1 MSKKTRS
8 THGCGNNLIRNRYI
22 AESKRNQENPIFKTQ
37 NNDMRIASL
46 FLLLMLHLQTIAQQP
61 DTVFL
66 KKLMLSKPELFS
78 GILNHPNKNEVQIMY
93 TQVDRDKKNKPSFKT
108 FSYNLNAQRYF
119 YPASTVKL
127 AAVIFALE
135 KVNELKWKGLNARL
149 TMITDSSFKG
159 QTRVTKDNSAENG
172 KPSIA
177 HYVKKILLTS
187 DNDAFNRLFEF
198 IGRAK
203 INSKLKKYGLTKSRI
218 LNRLA
223 IGDGGELAR
232 NTNPIDFYDSDK
244 LIYHQPAQ
252 YDDKN
257 YDLELTNL
265 IVGKGY
271 MDSKD
276 QLVLDPYSFANKNV
290 FTIAD
295 QQSLM
300 KRLMMPEAFPKKER
314 FNLTAEDYKLIY
326 TYMSKLPTESDYPK
340 YDEKEFWP
348 TYAKMLYYGREKN
361 AAIDSSIRIFNKYGD
376 SYGFIIDNSYFVD
389 FKHNIE
395 FFLTA
400 VVQSNEDG
408 IYNDNKYEYQTVCFP
423 FMKNLG
429 KSIYEFELTRTKK
442 QIPNL
447 SKFKMEYK

>member
-1 MSKKTRS
+1 MYSSFRNG
-8 THGCGNNLIRNRYI
+8 HYGCFIALEVMVRKSFGNLKNLI
-22 AESKRNQENPIFKTQ
+22 FKIQ
-37 NNDMRIASL
+37 NNDMRIIGL
-46 FLLLMLHLQTIAQQP
+46 FILLLLHLQAMAQQT

-66 KKLMLSKPELFS
+66 KKLMLSKPELFDV
-78 GILNHPNKNEVQIMY
+78 ILNHPTQNEVQIIY
-93 TQVDRDKKNKPSFKT
+93 TQVNRDKNNKPSFKT

-135 KVNELKWKGLNARL
+135 KINELKRKGLKAGL

-159 QTRVTKDNSAENG
+159 QTRVTKDKSAENG
-172 KPSIA
+172 KPSIT

-198 IGRAK
+198 IGRAE
-203 INSKLKKYGLTKSRI
+203 INSKLKKYGLTESRI

-223 IGDGGELAR
+223 IGDGGELER

-265 IVGKGY
+265 TVGKGY
-271 MDSKD
+271 MDNKD
-276 QLVLDPYSFANKNV
+276 QLVLNPYSFANKNV
-290 FTIAD
+290 FTIAN

-300 KRLMMPEAFPKKER
+300 KRLMMPEAFSKKER

-361 AAIDSSIRIFNKYGD
+361 AVIDSSIRIFNKYGD
-376 SYGFIIDNSYFVD
+376 SYGFIIDNSYLVD

-442 QIPNL
+442 QIPDL
-447 SKFKMEYK
+447 SKLKMQYK

>member
-1 MSKKTRS
+1 M
-8 THGCGNNLIRNRYI
+8 
-22 AESKRNQENPIFKTQ
+22 
-37 NNDMRIASL
+37 
-46 FLLLMLHLQTIAQQP
+46 AQQT

-66 KKLMLSKPELFS
+66 KKLMLSKPELFDV
-78 GILNHPNKNEVQIMY
+78 ILNHPTQNEVQIIY
-93 TQVDRDKKNKPSFKT
+93 TQVNRDKNNKPSFKT

-135 KVNELKWKGLNARL
+135 KINELKRKGLKAGL

-159 QTRVTKDNSAENG
+159 QTLVTKDKSAENG

-198 IGRAK
+198 IGRAE
-203 INSKLKKYGLTKSRI
+203 INSKLKKYGLTESRI

-223 IGDGGELAR
+223 IGDGGESAR

-257 YDLELTNL
+257 YDLKLTNL
-265 IVGKGY
+265 TVGKGY
-271 MDSKD
+271 MDNKD
-276 QLVLDPYSFANKNV
+276 QLVLNPYSFANKNV
-290 FTIAD
+290 FTIAN

-361 AAIDSSIRIFNKYGD
+361 VVIDSSIRIFNKYGD

-429 KSIYEFELTRTKK
+429 KSIYEFELTRLKK
-442 QIPNL
+442 QIPDL
-447 SKFKMEYK
+447 SKLKMQYK

>member
-1 MSKKTRS
+1 
-8 THGCGNNLIRNRYI
+8 
-22 AESKRNQENPIFKTQ
+22 
-37 NNDMRIASL
+37 MRITSL
-46 FLLLMLHLQTIAQQP
+46 FLLLLLHLQAMTQQT

-66 KKLMLSKPELFS
+66 KKLMLSKPELF
-78 GILNHPNKNEVQIMY
+78 GAILNHPTQNEVQIKY
-93 TQVDRDKKNKPSFKT
+93 TQVNRDKNNKPSFKT

-135 KVNELKWKGLNARL
+135 KINELKGKGLNAGL
-149 TMITDSSFKG
+149 TMITDSSFEG
-159 QTRVTKDNSAENG
+159 QTRVTKDKSAENG

-198 IGRAK
+198 ISRAE
-203 INSKLKKYGLTKSRI
+203 INSKLKKYGLTESRI

-232 NTNPIDFYDSDK
+232 NTNPINFYDIDE

-265 IVGKGY
+265 TVGKGY
-271 MDSKD
+271 MDNKD
-276 QLVLDPYSFANKNV
+276 QLVLNPYNFANKNV

-300 KRLMMPEAFPKKER
+300 KRLMMPEAFPKKKR

-326 TYMSKLPTESDYPK
+326 TYMSKLPAESDDPK

-348 TYAKMLYYGREKN
+348 TYAKMLYYGREKDTV
-361 AAIDSSIRIFNKYGD
+361 IDPSIRIFNKYGD

-400 VVQSNEDG
+400 VIQSNEDG

-429 KSIYEFELTRTKK
+429 KSIYEFELTRMKK
-442 QIPNL
+442 QIPDL
-447 SKFKMEYK
+447 SKFKMDYK

>member
-1 MSKKTRS
+1 
-8 THGCGNNLIRNRYI
+8 
-22 AESKRNQENPIFKTQ
+22 
-37 NNDMRIASL
+37 MRKLPL
-46 FLLLMLHLQTIAQQP
+46 FVLLVLHLQAMAQQT

-66 KKLMLSKPELFS
+66 KKLMQSKPELFS
-78 GILNHPNKNEVQIMY
+78 SILNHPHQNEVQILY
-93 TQVDRDKKNKPSFKT
+93 TQIDRDQNNKPQFKT
-108 FSYNLNAQRYF
+108 FSYNLNPQRYF

-135 KVNELKWKGLNARL
+135 KVNELKAEGLTADL
-149 TMITDSSFKG
+149 TMITDTSFKG
-159 QTRVTKDNSAENG
+159 QTKVLSDASAENG

-198 IGRAK
+198 IGRAE
-203 INSKLKKYGLTKSRI
+203 INSKLKKYGLKDSRI

-223 IGDGGELAR
+223 IGDGGESAR
-232 NTNPIDFYDSDK
+232 HSNPIDFYDGDR
-244 LIYHQPAQ
+244 LIYHQAAQ
-252 YDDKN
+252 YDRND
-257 YDLELTNL
+257 YDLTLTNL
-265 IVGKGY
+265 TVGKGY

-276 QLVLDPYSFANKNV
+276 RLVSEPYSFANKNV

-300 KRLMMPEAFPKKER
+300 KRLMMPEAFAKKDR
-314 FNLTAEDYKLIY
+314 FNLRNEDYKLIY
-326 TYMSKLPTESDYPK
+326 TYMSELPTESKYPK

-348 TYAKMLYYGREKN
+348 TYAKMLYYGREEN
-361 AAIDSSIRIFNKYGD
+361 ATVEPFIRIFNKYGD

-389 FKHNIE
+389 FKNNVE

-429 KSIYEFELTRTKK
+429 RSIYELEIKRSRKH
-442 QIPNL
+442 IPDL
-447 SKFKMEYK
+447 SKFKLAYK